1 MYFIEKYQ
9 TTHPKSGEIALFW
22 LGQAGFII
30 KNSSGFV
37 LVIDAYL
44 SDLSYRLDGSKRIM
58 MNIIEPEHVGAD
70 VILASHSHT
79 DHLDIDSLPIM
90 MINGAKLI
98 CCKKSY
104 EMCKEI
110 GLDMSR
116 VEAVSVGDTKF
127 IKKFKI
133 EAVYCDHGDF
143 APDAVG
149 FIIETEGCKIYFV
162 GDSAY
167 QAKRMAFAANQDIDM
182 ILLPINGE
190 YGNMNERDAA
200 MLAEQVNAKITI
212 PCHFGTFS
220 RHKGNPYEFE
230 TAMQLNAPSCMEYTM
245 AQGEVIFYSKSEG
258 MHK

>member
-9 TTHPKSGEIALFW
+9 KTTPKSGEIALFW
-22 LGQAGFII
+22 LGQAGYII
-30 KNSSGFV
+30 KNSSGSV

-44 SDLSYRLDGSKRIM
+44 SDLSYRLDGNKRLM
-58 MNIIEPEHVGAD
+58 MNILEPEDINAD

-79 DHLDIDSLPIM
+79 DHLDLDSLPVM
-90 MINGAKLI
+90 MRNGALLI

-104 EMCKEI
+104 EMCKKM
-110 GLDMSR
+110 GMDMSQI
-116 VEAVSVGDTKF
+116 EAVSVGDIRA
-127 IKKFKI
+127 IKDFRI
-133 EAVYCDHGDF
+133 EAVFCDHGDF

-167 QAKRMAFAANQDIDM
+167 QAERLSYAANQDIDLL
-182 ILLPINGE
+182 LLPINGE

-200 MLAEQVNAKITI
+200 MMAEQVRAKVTI

-220 RHKGNPYEFE
+220 RHKGSPYEFE
-230 TAMQLNAPSCMEYTM
+230 TEMKLKAPSCLEYTM
-245 AQGEVIFYSKSEG
+245 TQGEVIFYSKALG